1 MFRDRFFGF
10 LKIVGTPY
18 LKIKYKINVIGKT
31 NIPKQNGFIIAS
43 NHINNDDQFIIAKAL
58 TGKTFS
64 GLASTTIKRTF
75 RGRLFSLLGVVYVD
89 RNDSDDRKRAK
100 QELELKLLNGE
111 NCLVFPEGTRKI
123 KHPEYNDEPLMP
135 LKYGV
140 VSMSQKTGASVLPIG
155 LKYEGRGVT
164 VNIGEIFSVPTEDDL
179 TEANNR
185 LRDKLINLL
194 Q

>member
-1 MFRDRFFGF
+1 MFKDRLFGF

-64 GLASTTIKRTF
+64 GLASTTIKKTF

-89 RNDSDDRKRAK
+89 RNNPADRKRAK
-100 QELELKLLNGE
+100 QELEEKLLNGE

-140 VSMSQKTGASVLPIG
+140 VSMSQKTGALVLPIG
-155 LKYEGRGVT
+155 LKYEGRVVT
-164 VNIGEIFSVPTEDDL
+164 VNIGEVFSVLMEDDL

>member
-1 MFRDRFFGF
+1 MFRDRFFGL

-18 LKIKYKINVIGKT
+18 LKIKYKINVKGKT

-64 GLASTTIKRTF
+64 GLASTTIKKTF

-89 RNDSDDRKRAK
+89 RNNPDDRKRAK
-100 QELELKLLNGE
+100 QELEEKLLNGE

-123 KHPEYNDEPLMP
+123 KHPEYINEKLMP

-155 LKYEGRGVT
+155 LKYEGKVVT
-164 VNIGEIFSVPTEDDL
+164 VNIGEVFSVLTEDDL

>member
-1 MFRDRFFGF
+1 MFKDRLFGF

-64 GLASTTIKRTF
+64 GLASTTIKKTF

-89 RNDSDDRKRAK
+89 RNNPDDRKRAK
-100 QELELKLLNGE
+100 QELEEKLLNGE

-123 KHPEYNDEPLMP
+123 KHPEYINEKLMP

-164 VNIGEIFSVPTEDDL
+164 VNIGEIFSVLTEDDL

-185 LRDKLINLL
+185 LRDRLIDLL

>member
-1 MFRDRFFGF
+1 MFRDGFFGL

-18 LKIKYKINVIGKT
+18 LKTKYKINVKGKT

-64 GLASTTIKRTF
+64 GLASTTIKKTF

-89 RNDSDDRKRAK
+89 RNNPDDRKRAK
-100 QELELKLLNGE
+100 QELEEKLLNGE

-123 KHPEYNDEPLMP
+123 KHPEYINEKLMP

-140 VSMSQKTGASVLPIG
+140 VSMSQKTGALVLPIG
-155 LKYEGRGVT
+155 LKYEGRVVT
-164 VNIGEIFSVPTEDDL
+164 VNIGEVFSVLTEDDL

-185 LRDKLINLL
+185 LRDRLIDLL

>member
-1 MFRDRFFGF
+1 MFRDRFFRF
-10 LKIVGTPY
+10 LKIIGTPY
-18 LKIKYKINVIGKT
+18 LKIKYKINVKGKA

-64 GLASTTIKRTF
+64 GLASTTIKKTF
-75 RGRLFSLLGVVYVD
+75 RGRLFCLLGVVYVD
-89 RNDSDDRKRAK
+89 RNNPDDRKRAK

-123 KHPEYNDEPLMP
+123 KHPEYNNEPLMP

-155 LKYEGRGVT
+155 LKYEGKVVM
-164 VNIGEIFSVPTEDDL
+164 VNIGEIFSVLTEDDL

-185 LRDKLINLL
+185 LRDRLIDLL

>member
-1 MFRDRFFGF
+1 MFRDRFFGL

-18 LKIKYKINVIGKT
+18 LKIKYKINVKGKT

-64 GLASTTIKRTF
+64 GLASTTIKKTF

-89 RNDSDDRKRAK
+89 RNNPADRKRAK
-100 QELELKLLNGE
+100 QELEEKLLNGE

-123 KHPEYNDEPLMP
+123 KHPEYINEKLMP

-140 VSMSQKTGASVLPIG
+140 VSMSQKTGALVLPIG
-155 LKYEGRGVT
+155 LKYEGRVVT
-164 VNIGEIFSVPTEDDL
+164 VNIGEIFSVLTEDDL

>member
-1 MFRDRFFGF
+1 MFKDRLFGF

-64 GLASTTIKRTF
+64 GLASTTIKKTF

-89 RNDSDDRKRAK
+89 RNNPDDRKRAK
-100 QELELKLLNGE
+100 QELEEKLLNGE

-123 KHPEYNDEPLMP
+123 KHPEYINEKLMP

-164 VNIGEIFSVPTEDDL
+164 VNIGEIFSVLTEDDL

-185 LRDKLINLL
+185 LRDRLIDLL
-194 Q
+194 K

>member
-1 MFRDRFFGF
+1 MFRDRFFGL

-18 LKIKYKINVIGKT
+18 LKIKYKINVKGKT

-64 GLASTTIKRTF
+64 GLASTTIKKTF

-89 RNDSDDRKRAK
+89 RNNPADRKRAK

-111 NCLVFPEGTRKI
+111 NCLVFPEGTRKV
-123 KHPEYNDEPLMP
+123 KHPEYINEKLMP

-155 LKYEGRGVT
+155 LKYEGKVVT
-164 VNIGEIFSVPTEDDL
+164 VNIGEVFSVLMEDDL

-185 LRDKLINLL
+185 LRDRLIDLL

>member
-1 MFRDRFFGF
+1 MFRDRFFGL

-18 LKIKYKINVIGKT
+18 LKIKYKINVKGKA

-64 GLASTTIKRTF
+64 GLASTTIKKTF

-89 RNDSDDRKRAK
+89 RNNPADRKRAK

-111 NCLVFPEGTRKI
+111 NCLVFPEGTRKV
-123 KHPEYNDEPLMP
+123 KHPEYINEKLMP

-140 VSMSQKTGASVLPIG
+140 ISMAQKTGASILPIG
-155 LKYEGRGVT
+155 LKYEGRVVT
-164 VNIGEIFSVPTEDDL
+164 VNIGEIFSVLTEDDL

-185 LRDKLINLL
+185 LRDRLIDLL

>member
-1 MFRDRFFGF
+1 MFRDGFFGF

-18 LKIKYKINVIGKT
+18 LKIKYKINVNGKS

-75 RGRLFSLLGVVYVD
+75 RGRLFSILGVVYVD
-89 RNDSDDRKRAK
+89 RNNTDDRKRAK
-100 QELELKLLNGE
+100 QELEIKLLKGE

-123 KHPEYNDEPLMP
+123 KHPEYNNEPLMP

-155 LKYEGRGVT
+155 LKYEGMVVT
-164 VNIGEIFSVPTEDDL
+164 VNIGEIFSVLTEDDL

-185 LRDKLINLL
+185 LRNRLIDLL

>member
-1 MFRDRFFGF
+1 MFRDRFFGL

-18 LKIKYKINVIGKT
+18 LKIKYKINVKGKT

-64 GLASTTIKRTF
+64 GLASTTIKKTF

-89 RNDSDDRKRAK
+89 RNNPDDRKRAK
-100 QELELKLLNGE
+100 QELEEKLLNGE

-123 KHPEYNDEPLMP
+123 KHPEYINEKLMP

-140 VSMSQKTGASVLPIG
+140 VSMSQKTGALVLPIG
-155 LKYEGRGVT
+155 LKYEGRVVT
-164 VNIGEIFSVPTEDDL
+164 VNIGEVFSVLTEDDL

-185 LRDKLINLL
+185 LRDRLIDLL

>member
-1 MFRDRFFGF
+1 MFKDRFFGF

-64 GLASTTIKRTF
+64 GLASTTIKKTF

-89 RNDSDDRKRAK
+89 RNNPDDRKRAK
-100 QELELKLLNGE
+100 QELELKLLSGE

-164 VNIGEIFSVPTEDDL
+164 VNIGEIFSVLTEDDL

>member
-1 MFRDRFFGF
+1 MFKDRLFGF

-64 GLASTTIKRTF
+64 GLASTTIKKTF

-89 RNDSDDRKRAK
+89 RNNPDDRKRAK
-100 QELELKLLNGE
+100 QELEEKLLNGE

-123 KHPEYNDEPLMP
+123 KHPEYINEKLMP

-164 VNIGEIFSVPTEDDL
+164 VNIGEIFSVLTEDDL

>member
-1 MFRDRFFGF
+1 MFRDRFFGL

-18 LKIKYKINVIGKT
+18 LKIKYKINVKGKT

-64 GLASTTIKRTF
+64 GLASTTIKKTF
-75 RGRLFSLLGVVYVD
+75 RGRLFGLLGVVYVD
-89 RNDSDDRKRAK
+89 RNNPDDRKRAK
-100 QELELKLLNGE
+100 QELEEKLLNGE

-123 KHPEYNDEPLMP
+123 KHPEYINEKLMP

-140 VSMSQKTGASVLPIG
+140 VSMSQKTGASILPIG
-155 LKYEGRGVT
+155 LKYEGRVVT
-164 VNIGEIFSVPTEDDL
+164 VNIGEIFSVLTEDDL

>member
-1 MFRDRFFGF
+1 MFRDRFFGL

-18 LKIKYKINVIGKT
+18 LKIKYKINVKGKT

-64 GLASTTIKRTF
+64 GLASTTIKKTF
-75 RGRLFSLLGVVYVD
+75 RGRLFGLLGVVYVD
-89 RNDSDDRKRAK
+89 RNNPDDRKRAK
-100 QELELKLLNGE
+100 QELEEKLLNGE

-123 KHPEYNDEPLMP
+123 KHPEYINEKLMP

-140 VSMSQKTGASVLPIG
+140 VSMSQKTGASILPIG
-155 LKYEGRGVT
+155 LKYEGRVVT
-164 VNIGEIFSVPTEDDL
+164 VNIGEIFSVLTEDDL

-185 LRDKLINLL
+185 LRDRLIDLL